1 MVSSHDQ
8 TSFNRKLVATC
19 ALGCLLTG
27 CTVVDPTAIRSGR
40 LAYND
45 AINETNRQQ
54 LLMVVIYNRYEEA
67 DNLLA
72 VASVT
77 ANASIRASGGIQL
90 GFGDADNYAGTWCPS
105 VPAAPTKR
113 IRPFPTSLFP
123 GKTIRGS

>member
-1 MVSSHDQ
+1 MRSTRYHA
-8 TSFNRKLVATC
+8 SFTRKLMAAC
-19 ALGCLLTG
+19 ALGCLLAG
-27 CTVVDPTAIRSGR
+27 CSVVGPTAIRSGR

-77 ANASIRASGGIQL
+77 ANASIRTSGGIQL